1 MTKIKFL
8 CLESFPNAS
17 NYFHSFAETG
27 ADMLKVGQKNTLKI
41 LRGTSVGFYLGDDE
55 GNDVLLPHKYIPEE
69 AEVGQEIEVFLY
81 RDSEDRIIATTLKP
95 LIELNKFAC
104 LEVTAVTRF
113 GAFLDWG
120 LEKELLVPF
129 KEQNQKLKEG
139 DWAIAYLYLDEET
152 DRLVASV
159 KVNKYLETEEIE
171 LEEKQVVEI
180 LPYEK
185 SDLGQNVIVNDRYR
199 GLIYENEIFQ
209 PITWG
214 DRTKAY
220 VKKVREDGK
229 IDISLRPI
237 GFENVIESD
246 TEKILRL
253 LKESDGSL
261 PFSDKSDPMDI
272 QGFFEMSKKAFKRAI
287 GNLYR
292 QRLIELTEEGIKEV

>member
-1 MTKIKFL
+1 
-8 CLESFPNAS
+8 
-17 NYFHSFAETG
+17 
-27 ADMLKVGQKNTLKI
+27 MLKVGQKNRLKI

-129 KEQNQKLKEG
+129 KEQNQKLREG
-139 DWAIAYLYLDEET
+139 DWAIAYLYLDEQT

-171 LEEKQVVEI
+171 LEEKQEVEI

-185 SDLGQNVIVNDRYR
+185 SDLGQNVIVNDKYR

-246 TEKILRL
+246 SEKILRL
-253 LKESDGSL
+253 LKESEGSL

-272 QGFFEMSKKAFKRAI
+272 QGFFEMSKKAFKRAL
-287 GNLYR
+287 GVLYK
-292 QRLIELTEEGIKEV
+292 QKVIELGDGEIRLIESRR

>member
-1 MTKIKFL
+1 
-8 CLESFPNAS
+8 
-17 NYFHSFAETG
+17 
-27 ADMLKVGQKNTLKI
+27 MLKVGQNNKLKI

-55 GNDVLLPHKYIPEE
+55 GNDVLLPHKYIPED
-69 AEVGQEIEVFLY
+69 AEVGQDIEVFLY

-129 KEQNQKLKEG
+129 KEQNQKLREG
-139 DWAIAYLYLDEET
+139 DWAIVYLYLDEQT
-152 DRLVASV
+152 DRLVASA
-159 KVNKYLETEEIE
+159 KVNKHLEVENIQ
-171 LEEKQVVEI
+171 LEERQEVEI

-185 SDLGQNVIVNDRYR
+185 SDLGQNVIVNDLYR

-209 PITWG
+209 PVIWG

-237 GFENVIESD
+237 GFENVVD
-246 TEKILRL
+246 TDAQKILEL
-253 LKESDGSL
+253 LKSANGEL
-261 PFSDKSDPMDI
+261 PYTDKSDPADI
-272 QGFFEMSKKAFKRAI
+272 QGYFGMSKKAFKRAI
-287 GNLYR
+287 GGLYK
-292 QRLIELTEEGIKEV
+292 QRLIEISEEGLKLI